1 MAMRLW
7 GRATSHNVQKV
18 LWAMAEMGLE
28 AERIDAGG
36 HHGGLDTDE
45 FRAMN
50 PNGRVPV
57 LEDDG
62 LVLYESHAI
71 TRHLARLH
79 GSGTLLPDDETGL
92 ALADQ
97 WMDWCATTLVPAFVP
112 LFWEAVRKPPSQR
125 GTERLSEFSLKS
137 GEIYRIVD
145 ARLAASPFLAGPR
158 LTMGDIPVAATLYRY
173 FDMAIERPAL
183 PALERWYEA
192 LAERPAYRST
202 IMTDYSSL
210 AGRD

>member
-1 MAMRLW
+1 MRLW
-7 GRATSHNVQKV
+7 GRATSYNVQKV
-18 LWAMAEMGLE
+18 LWAMAEMGLQ

-36 HHGGLDTDE
+36 HYGGLDTEE

-62 LVLYESHAI
+62 FVLYESHAI

-79 GSGTLLPDDETGL
+79 GAGTLLPDDEAGI

-97 WMDWCATTLVPAFVP
+97 WMDWCGTTLAPAFVP

-125 GTERLSEFSLKS
+125 SAERLAELAAKA
-137 GEIYRIVD
+137 GETYRIVD
-145 ARLAASPFLAGPR
+145 ARLAAAPYLCTQR

-173 FDMAIERPAL
+173 FDLDVERPAL
-183 PALERWYEA
+183 PALERWYEK

-202 IMTDYSSL
+202 IMTDYSL
-210 AGRD
+210 LVAHD